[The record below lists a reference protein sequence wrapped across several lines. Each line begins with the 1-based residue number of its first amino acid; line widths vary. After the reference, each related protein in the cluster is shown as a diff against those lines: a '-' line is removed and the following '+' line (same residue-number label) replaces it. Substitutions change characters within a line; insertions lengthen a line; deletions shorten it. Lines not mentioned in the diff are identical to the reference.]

1 MSRKLASV
9 TVPVGLLLLSSFS
22 SPVHAATPITSFG
35 VSAIVQAGCSVS
47 APMFQGTFAT
57 ALTNASS
64 AVSVNCSN
72 AAQYSVVVLA
82 AASSE
87 VIVPNA
93 TPRLCARR

>member
-1 MSRKLASV
+1 MSRKLASF

-57 ALTNASS
+57 ALTNPSFRRFGKLL
-64 AVSVNCSN
+64 N
-72 AAQYSVVVLA
+72 AAQYSVIVLT
-82 AASSE
+82 AASF
-87 VIVPNA
+87 
-93 TPRLCARR
+93 